1 MLVYTLTCIFI
12 HSLKHECHLLYISSS
27 LYSRLFYLLQF
38 SVRYPCFIVIFHL
51 TNIFLHWR
59 TRSCI
64 CFFSLRIIQIRTI
77 RQIYIYIR
85 TFLWKRILY
94 VFLYKTK
101 NSTRD
106 RSNTFTIPLL
116 CASPFNFL
124 SNFSLRPITILGIRR
139 IPQPRNS
146 CHRLL
151 ALYLLFDRSVKRIFY
166 KRPCSLSDVTIAHF
180 QAGTRCDIVQYIT
193 LINNL

>member
-1 MLVYTLTCIFI
+1 MPLTLHFFV
-12 HSLKHECHLLYISSS
+12 SLPSSLLSSSVLCALSLLY
-27 LYSRLFYLLQF
+27 R
-38 SVRYPCFIVIFHL
+38 H
-51 TNIFLHWR
+51 FLHMFLLSPNDSD
-59 TRSCI
+59 TYNS
-64 CFFSLRIIQIRTI
+64 SN
-77 RQIYIYIR
+77 IYIYIR
-85 TFLWKRILY
+85 TFLWKCILY
-94 VFLYKTK
+94 VFLYQNLFYFKTK

-116 CASPFNFL
+116 YTSPFNFL

-151 ALYLLFDRSVKRIFY
+151 ALYLLFDRTVKRIFY
-166 KRPCSLSDVTIAHF
+166 KRPCLLSDVTIAHF

>member
-1 MLVYTLTCIFI
+1 MPLTLHFFV
-12 HSLKHECHLLYISSS
+12 SLPSSLLSSS
-27 LYSRLFYLLQF
+27 VLCALSLFYRHFPFNKYF
-38 SVRYPCFIVIFHL
+38 SPL
-51 TNIFLHWR
+51 KNSFLHMFLLPPNNSY
-59 TRSCI
+59 TYNS
-64 CFFSLRIIQIRTI
+64 SN
-77 RQIYIYIR
+77 IYIYIR
-85 TFLWKRILY
+85 TFLWKCILY

>member
-51 TNIFLHWR
+51 TNIFLHSFLHMFLLPPNNSD
-59 TRSCI
+59 TYNS
-64 CFFSLRIIQIRTI
+64 SN
-77 RQIYIYIR
+77 IYIR
-85 TFLWKRILY
+85 TFLWKCILY

-101 NSTRD
+101 NSTRN